1 MTLQEILKANG
12 VADDAAGKIL
22 SAMKENKIFTAGEEN
37 LDIRYA
43 KLQKDFD
50 SLAEQDKQ
58 SKALIDQLKAGTKD
72 NEGLQGK
79 ITAYET
85 QVAQLQEQ
93 LKAEKIENAV
103 KVALIAAK
111 ATDLDYMTFKLK
123 EKGPLEL
130 DNDGKVKGIDDKIAG
145 LKVRYPQQFAS
156 DAGGTKIDVQP
167 LEKGETDPAGAPK
180 TLAEALKWN
189 AEHPQDRRPG
199 TPHPAGGD
207 K

>member
-130 DNDGKVKGIDDKIAG
+130 DNDGKEKRIDDKNEG
-145 LKVRYPQQFAS
+145 
-156 DAGGTKIDVQP
+156 
-167 LEKGETDPAGAPK
+167 
-180 TLAEALKWN
+180 
-189 AEHPQDRRPG
+189 
-199 TPHPAGGD
+199 
-207 K
+207 